1 MKDTMTSIRKTA
13 SILILSLTAAVAG
26 QAMAAEPASGLTR
39 AQVLADLAEAQRSGN
54 IIEGEIGLPLNVL
67 NPQQYPAQQQAAG
80 ATRAQVI
87 AEFQRARANGELLE
101 TVSGARMSELR
112 PDLYPAKTAQGQA
125 VSRDQVVADLQR
137 ARAAGELNLG
147 EGS

>member
-1 MKDTMTSIRKTA
+1 MSSIRHTA

-26 QAMAAEPASGLTR
+26 HAMAAEPTSGLTR
-39 AQVLADLAEAQRSGN
+39 AQVLADLAEAQRSGS
-54 IIEGEIGLPLNVL
+54 IAEGEIGLAPKVL

-80 ATRAQVI
+80 NTRAQVI

-101 TVSGARMSELR
+101 TVSGARMSEVR
-112 PDLYPAKTAQGQA
+112 PDLYPAKTAQGKA

-137 ARAAGELNLG
+137 ARDAGQLTFG